1 MCKLFKAV
9 KIAIAFALLVCA
21 SSTLDYFIAPHEAY
35 AAVGPYY
42 RGFEYG
48 VIGVL
53 KSANMNSTA
62 DQAIPIATGNASQT
76 YIVDRVLV
84 VNASASLTLAAG
96 GVYTAASKGGTAIVS
111 ALQVYTGLT
120 SATKTMY
127 MTMAVSDK
135 RTEDPL
141 YLSLSVAQGSAA
153 TADIYVLGFPV
164 P

>member
-1 MCKLFKAV
+1 MRKLFKALKV
-9 KIAIAFALLVCA
+9 AAAFALLVCA
-21 SSTLDYFIAPHEAY
+21 SSALDYFITPHEAY
-35 AAVGPYY
+35 AAGGPYY
-42 RGFEYG
+42 RGFGYS

-96 GVYTAASKGGTAIVS
+96 GVYTAASKGGTAIV
-111 ALQVYTGLT
+111 AATQIYTGLT

-141 YLSLSVAQGSAA
+141 YLSLTVVQGSAA